1 MSRSYLRIMLPDSIP
16 YAANADDLQG
26 DPLQLLARAYASYG
40 NLFAIRKEGA
50 LFSRAPECA
59 GVVAAFGMDNQRAI
73 LTDIES
79 FGLPISAA
87 ENLKLPQN
95 LVNLNR
101 SLHSMRGAEHTA
113 QKRRLTGM
121 LNHMEPSYRSIWD
134 ALEEIT
140 PNWKLEPVQLVTQMR
155 ELTFAASLRVLFG
168 NGHANTRQLASLLQ
182 TYFYLR
188 REAASSTHTAS
199 REELNE
205 LAMVGDVVD
214 SGLRDFVRA
223 CREASHA
230 CPGMFANLA
239 TESGKLS
246 EDEAVGHMNIF
257 FISTTEPVA
266 VALSWVLLVLSQLP
280 ELRIELRNELDATLP
295 ANTSPTEAQ
304 LNKLTLLDCVINET
318 LRLLPPNALMVRI
331 TTKPTLLSGVTLP
344 ARCEILLSPFI
355 SHRDEKAFHHAEE
368 FLPGRW
374 RGAPPSPFVYF
385 PFGAGG
391 HTCIGRGIAIDMM
404 KATLAFLLP
413 RYDLLLA
420 ETQDVD
426 WSIRI
431 MLMPNPDPA
440 VIFHPLHS
448 QSPPRPGEIN
458 GPLAV
463 LLNLK
468 SIYTAS

>member
-1 MSRSYLRIMLPDSIP
+1 MLPDSIP
-16 YAANADDLQG
+16 YATHADD
-26 DPLQLLARAYASYG
+26 DRAEPLQLLARARESYG
-40 NLFAIRKEGA
+40 NLFAIRKEGPM
-50 LFSRAPECA
+50 FSRAPECA
-59 GVVAAFGMDNQRAI
+59 GVIAAFGAENQRAV

-87 ENLKLPQN
+87 ENMKLPQN

-101 SLHSMRGAEHTA
+101 SLHSMRGTEHA
-113 QKRRLTGM
+113 DQKRRLMGI
-121 LNHMEPSYRSIWD
+121 LNHVEPSHRSVWA

-140 PNWKLEPVQLVTQMR
+140 PHWTAEPVQLVKQMR

-168 NGHANTRQLASLLQ
+168 NGHANTQQLASLLQ

-188 REAASSTHTAS
+188 REAASSAHIAS
-199 REELNE
+199 REELEE
-205 LAMVGDVVD
+205 LGMVGDVVD
-214 SGLRDFVRA
+214 SGLREFVRA
-223 CREASHA
+223 WRQSSLASK
-230 CPGMFANLA
+230 GVFASLA
-239 TESGKLS
+239 TGSGNLS

-280 ELRIELRNELDATLP
+280 ELRIELRDELDSTLQN
-295 ANTSPTEAQ
+295 NTCPTAAQ
-304 LNKLTLLDCVINET
+304 LSNLTLLDRVINET

-331 TTKPTLLSGVTLP
+331 TTKPTALSGVTLP

-355 SHRDEKAFHHAEE
+355 SHRDEKTFHHAEE
-368 FLPGRW
+368 FLPSRW

-391 HTCIGRGIAIDMM
+391 HTCIGRGLAIDMM

-413 RYDLLLA
+413 RFDLLLA
-420 ETQDVD
+420 GTQDID

-431 MLMPNPDPA
+431 MLMPTPDPA
-440 VIFHPLHS
+440 VIFHLLHS
-448 QSPPRPGEIN
+448 QTLPRPGEIS
-458 GPLAV
+458 GPVAG

-468 SIYTAS
+468 TIYTAS